1 MANRR
6 RQPHQHVFEPV
17 PVSYLNAVLQSF
29 WDEYAGRRIEGMDPD
44 EAVTEALGALL
55 PPDEL
60 DDVEQMLSGELDEEF
75 SVGAPFDGRMM
86 LDDLIAKGD
95 HYAGVQGR

>member
-6 RQPHQHVFEPV
+6 RHPHQPVFEPV
-17 PVSYLNAVLQSF
+17 PVTYLNAVLQSF
-29 WDEYAGRRIEGMDPD
+29 WDEYAERRLDGMDPD
-44 EAVTEALGALL
+44 NAVTQALGVLL

-75 SVGAPFDGRMM
+75 SIGVPFDGRMM

-95 HYAGVQGR
+95 HYAGVGAP

>member
-1 MANRR
+1 
-6 RQPHQHVFEPV
+6 
-17 PVSYLNAVLQSF
+17 
-29 WDEYAGRRIEGMDPD
+29 MDPD
-44 EAVTEALGALL
+44 DAVADALGVLL

-75 SVGAPFDGRMM
+75 SIGAPFDGRMM

-95 HYAGVQGR
+95 HYAGVEVP